1 MEINKAPIRN
11 GFIKKKRQAV
21 GVYNHFLEECL
32 FI

>member
-11 GFIKKKRQAV
+11 GFITKRQAV